1 MESDAAVLHLL
12 TRVEPGAR
20 ADRPA
25 GSLATSIVDFQKAR
39 ASTQQAGSQP
49 GPTPGG
55 SSGGA
60 RLIAAHITFIYPGEI
75 PGARA
80 YLLAR
85 RVR

>member
-1 MESDAAVLHLL
+1 MWSLW
-12 TRVEPGAR
+12 AR

-25 GSLATSIVDFQKAR
+25 GSLAASIVDLQKAR
-39 ASTQQAGSQP
+39 ASTQQADSQP
-49 GPTPGG
+49 ARHMPGG

-80 YLLAR
+80 YC
-85 RVR
+85 